1 MLEHTRR
8 AVVALTGLVAALSAG
23 CAANQTI
30 PEDDPWEPVNR
41 GIYAF
46 NNGVDK
52 VLLKPL
58 ARGYRFVTPDIVE
71 RGFSNVFA
79 NLRYPR
85 VIVSNLMQGKG
96 KDALSDTGRFVVNS
110 TIGVA
115 GIFDVATPMGMPA
128 HNEDI
133 GQALARWGVGSGPY
147 IVLPFLGPS
156 TLRDGIATAADQ
168 ALHVRNHLDST
179 SARDKLL
186 PLEIITIRA
195 GVLPLDAQIAQSTDP
210 YVFVREAY
218 LQRRN
223 YLIYDGEPPLED
235 DFEEFDED
243 LDDFDADL

>member
-1 MLEHTRR
+1 MSEHTRR
-8 AVVALTGLVAALSAG
+8 ASALTGLAAALLAG
-23 CAANQTI
+23 CASNQAV
-30 PEDDPWEPVNR
+30 PKDDPWEPVNR

-46 NNGVDK
+46 NDGVDR

-58 ARGYRFVTPDIVE
+58 ARGYRFITPDIVE
-71 RGFSNVFA
+71 RGVSNVFD
-79 NLRYPR
+79 NMRYPR
-85 VIVSNLMQGKG
+85 VIVSNAMQGKG
-96 KDALSDTGRFVVNS
+96 KDALSDVGRFVVNS

-115 GIFDVATPMGMPA
+115 GIFDVATPLGLEA

-147 IVLPFLGPS
+147 VVLPFLGPS

-168 ALHVRNHLDST
+168 GLHVRNHLERS
-179 SARDKLL
+179 SVRDKLL
-186 PLEIITIRA
+186 PLEIISIRA
-195 GVLPLDAQIAQSTDP
+195 GLLPLDAQIAESTDP

-223 YLIYDGEPPLED
+223 YLIYDGEPPIED
-235 DFEEFDED
+235 DFDEFDDD

>member
-1 MLEHTRR
+1 MPDHMRCR
-8 AVVALTGLVAALSAG
+8 ALFAALAALLVAG
-23 CAANQTI
+23 CAANRTV
-30 PEDDPWEPVNR
+30 PDDDPWEPVNR

-46 NNGVDK
+46 NNGVDR
-52 VLLKPL
+52 VLLRPL
-58 ARGYRFVTPDIVE
+58 ARGYRFITPDIVE
-71 RGFSNVFA
+71 RGVSNVFA

-115 GIFDVATPMGMPA
+115 GVFDVATPLGMPA

-147 IVLPFLGPS
+147 VVLPFLGPS
-156 TLRDGIATAADQ
+156 TVRDGFATAADQ

-195 GVLPLDAQIAQSTDP
+195 SVLSLDAQIAASADP

-223 YLIYDGEPPLED
+223 YLIYDGEPPVEDELE
-235 DFEEFDED
+235 FEDD

>member
-1 MLEHTRR
+1 MPEHNRRR
-8 AVVALTGLVAALSAG
+8 AALLAVAAALVTG
-23 CAANQTI
+23 CAANQTV
-30 PEDDPWEPVNR
+30 PEDDAWEPLNR

-46 NNGVDK
+46 NNGVDR
-52 VLLKPL
+52 VLLRPL
-58 ARGYRFVTPDIVE
+58 AKGYRFVTPDVVE
-71 RGFSNVFA
+71 RGVSNVFA

-96 KDALSDTGRFVVNS
+96 KDALSDTGRFLVNS

-115 GIFDVATPMGMPA
+115 GIFDVATPMGMEA

-133 GQALARWGVGSGPY
+133 GQALAKWGVPSGPY
-147 IVLPFLGPS
+147 IVIPLLGPS
-156 TLRDGIATAADQ
+156 TLRDGLSVAADQ

-186 PLEIITIRA
+186 PLEIIAIRA
-195 GVLPLDAQIAQSTDP
+195 SILPLDAQIAESTDP

-223 YLIYDGEPPLED
+223 YLIYDGDPPVED
-235 DFEEFDED
+235 DLEFEDD